1 VRRAC
6 IDIGSNTTRLLV
18 AERRGDALSEVV
30 GERVFTRLGGHG
42 GTIAPEKIAEVAAVV
57 AAQVGLAR
65 EAGAARVRVV
75 ATAAIRCAANRAEL
89 CAAIEA
95 ASGERVAVLAGEE
108 EARLAFLGATGTL
121 ARVPAGLVAVVDV
134 GGGSTELVCGTAA
147 GGVRWSASLP
157 IGSGGLADRHLHTDP
172 PGNDELEHVRREVD
186 DALAGLRVPAPV
198 AAYAVGGSATSLGRL
213 VGPVL
218 DHESLSHAIDV
229 LCAEPA
235 AAVARRFDLHLE
247 RARVLPAGMLVLDAA
262 STLLSLPL
270 QIAAGGLR
278 EGVILEELGGI
289 AR

>member
-18 AERRGDALSEVV
+18 AERRGEALSEVL
-30 GERVFTRLGGHG
+30 GERVFTRLGAHG

-121 ARVPAGLVAVVDV
+121 ARVPTGLVAVVDV

-147 GGVRWSASLP
+147 GGVRWSASVA

-172 PGNDELEHVRREVD
+172 PGSDELEHVRREVD
-186 DALAGLRVPAPV
+186 DALGGLRVPAPV